1 MSVKFIR
8 PVISPYDK
16 KSIWITTLGPLIPG
30 ALGIGGVLFTIFF
43 LQENAVSVGMLLFF
57 STYALHMMYLLP
69 FMGDGKSIMKQ
80 LMIRGIGGK

>member
-1 MSVKFIR
+1 MDYGVGAAYTRGARNSWRAV
-8 PVISPYDK
+8 YD
-16 KSIWITTLGPLIPG
+16 L
-30 ALGIGGVLFTIFF
+30 F

-80 LMIRGIGGK
+80 LMIRGIGGKSS